1 MRRVMHVWWWCVRGM
16 EVAGEEHRGVERCA
30 VRGTMCCPWNDG
42 ATWNIAVR
50 TGLIRCAPGPLVRTA
65 KVFRHSRAH
74 ESPFYARDHRR
85 AHGTR
90 MGTRMGTGTRTGT
103 LWDWDGDGTRMGT
116 GTSRSGAPTTSS
128 PATASRRA
136 ARGSSPRR
144 LFCVYLRSWGG
155 LAVLS
160 GMPGHKPQKS
170 RLTTTGSGEHAVK
183 RRCQDAAFDL
193 SEAVFGRI
201 QSCGTSAGCFLLRL
215 DFLYL
220 RC

>member
-90 MGTRMGTGTRTGT
+90 MGTRMGTGRVALG
-103 LWDWDGDGTRMGT
+103 LRRHRLLLPLHGEPHGGVRLGDYFVYICGAGEVW
-116 GTSRSGAPTTSS
+116 RSC
-128 PATASRRA
+128 REC
-136 ARGSSPRR
+136 RGISPRR
-144 LFCVYLRSWGG
+144 
-155 LAVLS
+155 
-160 GMPGHKPQKS
+160 
-170 RLTTTGSGEHAVK
+170 
-183 RRCQDAAFDL
+183 
-193 SEAVFGRI
+193 
-201 QSCGTSAGCFLLRL
+201 AGLRL
-215 DFLYL
+215 QGVESM
-220 RC
+220 R

>member
-1 MRRVMHVWWWCVRGM
+1 MAWNVVLS
-16 EVAGEEHRGVERCA
+16 VERWGD
-30 VRGTMCCPWNDG
+30 V
-42 ATWNIAVR
+42 
-50 TGLIRCAPGPLVRTA
+50 
-65 KVFRHSRAH
+65 
-74 ESPFYARDHRR
+74 EHRR
-85 AHGTR
+85 AHGADSVRTR
-90 MGTRMGTGTRTGT
+90 PLGAHGKSFPPFPCAREPFLRTGSPPCAR
-103 LWDWDGDGTRMGT
+103 DEDGDEDGD